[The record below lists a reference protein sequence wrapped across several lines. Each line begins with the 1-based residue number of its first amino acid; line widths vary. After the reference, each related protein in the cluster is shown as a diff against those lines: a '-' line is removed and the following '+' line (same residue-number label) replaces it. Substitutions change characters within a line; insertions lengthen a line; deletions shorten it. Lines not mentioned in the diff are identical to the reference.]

1 MHQHPHCTRH
11 TPPAATGMS
20 EDTAAASTLPATA
33 AGTSPDNPWPLQ
45 LLSQK
50 LKVYIDRAPSAWVE
64 GQVIELN
71 RRGTNAYLT
80 LRDIDAEISLPAS
93 VWTNVLDRQAT
104 PLERGSRVV
113 ALIKAEFWL
122 KTGRLNMS
130 VKDIRPVG
138 LGDLLARIER
148 LRQALAA
155 EGLFADSRKK
165 RLPLLPH
172 RIGLITGRDSDA
184 KKDVLRNA
192 ALRWPAVEFE
202 IREVAVQGNTAVAQV
217 IGALQ
222 ELDALPEVD
231 VIVIAR
237 GGGALEDLLPFS
249 SEELIRAVAAAATP
263 VVSAI
268 GHEADRPILDDVADL
283 RASTPTDAAKR
294 IVPDVAE
301 ELARVRQARDQ
312 LRRGV
317 TRLVERE
324 TDRLASLRSRPVL
337 AAPEGMVTARHDD
350 VERLKGRS
358 HAAINTAVVRARR
371 PAGPPQGPGAGP
383 LAAEDAGPRL
393 RRRPARRRQHP
404 SPEPA
409 TRWCGTRPGAG
420 RHGLGRAGGRAAG
433 SRPSPPAASRPPKT
447 NRAAPRQPDKPAI
460 PFPAPHWRSTPGARE
475 RAQHGSRERSNPGP
489 EHRHRRTELRGGPRT
504 ARGRGGQARGRRR
517 QPRGIPGPLGTRG
530 SPRQALRAVARGCPQ
545 AARGSPGPGRPG

>member
-1 MHQHPHCTRH
+1 MAEQAAV
-11 TPPAATGMS
+11 AAT
-20 EDTAAASTLPATA
+20 TLPATA

-45 LLSQK
+45 LLSQN
-50 LKVYIDRAPSAWVE
+50 LKMYIDRAPSAWVE

-80 LRDIDAEISLPAS
+80 LRDINAEISLPAS
-93 VWTNVLDRQAT
+93 VWTSVLDRQVT

-113 ALIKAEFWL
+113 ALLKAEFWL

-202 IREVAVQGNTAVAQV
+202 IREVAVQGNTAVTQV
-217 IGALQ
+217 VGALR
-222 ELDALPEVD
+222 ELDAHPDVD

-249 SEELIRAVAAAATP
+249 SEELIRAVAALLTP

-294 IVPDVAE
+294 VVPDVVE
-301 ELARVRQARDQ
+301 ELARVRQARDH

-317 TRLVERE
+317 GRLVERE

-337 AAPEGMVTARHDD
+337 AAPEGMITTRHDD

-358 HAAINTAVVRARR
+358 HAAINTAVVRAADQLVHLKAQIR
-371 PAGPPQGPGAGP
+371 ALSPQNTLDRGYAVVQLDDGNAVP
-383 LAAEDAGPRL
+383 
-393 RRRPARRRQHP
+393 
-404 SPEPA
+404 
-409 TRWCGTRPGAG
+409 GTRHEVVVHPDQAPTDT
-420 RHGLGRAGGRAAG
+420 RLAVRVAGGRFTA
-433 SRPSPPAASRPPKT
+433 
-447 NRAAPRQPDKPAI
+447 
-460 PFPAPHWRSTPGARE
+460 RST
-475 RAQHGSRERSNPGP
+475 
-489 EHRHRRTELRGGPRT
+489 
-504 ARGRGGQARGRRR
+504 GGQ
-517 QPRGIPGPLGTRG
+517 L
-530 SPRQALRAVARGCPQ
+530 
-545 AARGSPGPGRPG
+545 AADD

>member
-1 MHQHPHCTRH
+1 MSDAT
-11 TPPAATGMS
+11 PAATTLPV
-20 EDTAAASTLPATA
+20 TAAE
-33 AGTSPDNPWPLQ
+33 TSPDNPWPLQ

-50 LKVYIDRAPSAWVE
+50 LKAHIDRTPAAWVE

-71 RRGTNAYLT
+71 RRGGSAFMT
-80 LRDIDAEISLPAS
+80 LRDVDAEISLPAS
-93 VWTNVLDRQAT
+93 IWSNVLDRQEV

-113 ALIKAEFWL
+113 ALLKAEFWL

-148 LRQALAA
+148 LRHALSL

-192 ALRWPAVEFE
+192 ALRWPAVEFDV
-202 IREVAVQGNTAVAQV
+202 REVAVQGNTAVSQI
-217 IGALQ
+217 IGALR
-222 ELDALPEVD
+222 ELDADPQVD

-249 SEELIRAVAAAATP
+249 NEDLIRAVSGASTP

-301 ELARVRQARDQ
+301 ELTRVRQARDQ

-324 TDRLASLRSRPVL
+324 TDRMASLHSRPVL
-337 AAPEGMVTARHDD
+337 ASPEVMVSTRAEDVARLSSRSRAAISTAVLRAADQIVHLRNQVRSLSPQQTLDRGYAVVQVAAEKQPAEEQRAVVRHPSQAPEGA
-350 VERLKGRS
+350 ELF
-358 HAAINTAVVRARR
+358 VRV
-371 PAGPPQGPGAGP
+371 
-383 LAAEDAGPRL
+383 
-393 RRRPARRRQHP
+393 
-404 SPEPA
+404 
-409 TRWCGTRPGAG
+409 
-420 RHGLGRAGGRAAG
+420 AGG
-433 SRPSPPAASRPPKT
+433 SFSAS
-447 NRAAPRQPDKPAI
+447 
-460 PFPAPHWRSTPGARE
+460 STG
-475 RAQHGSRERSNPGP
+475 N
-489 EHRHRRTELRGGPRT
+489 HR
-504 ARGRGGQARGRRR
+504 
-517 QPRGIPGPLGTRG
+517 I
-530 SPRQALRAVARGCPQ
+530 SD
-545 AARGSPGPGRPG
+545 S

>member
-1 MHQHPHCTRH
+1 
-11 TPPAATGMS
+11 MS
-20 EDTAAASTLPATA
+20 EDVAAATTLPATA
-33 AGTSPDNPWPLQ
+33 AETSPDNPWPLQ

-50 LKVYIDRAPSAWVE
+50 LKMHIDRAPSAWVE

-71 RRGTNAYLT
+71 RRGSNAYLT

-93 VWTNVLDRQAT
+93 IWTTVLDRQDA

-202 IREVAVQGNTAVAQV
+202 IREVAVQGNTAVAQM
-217 IGALQ
+217 IAALR
-222 ELDALPEVD
+222 ELDAHPVVD

-249 SEELIRAVAAAATP
+249 SEELIRAVADASTP

-301 ELARVRQARDQ
+301 ELVRVRQARDQ

-324 TDRLASLRSRPVL
+324 GDRLASLRSRPVL
-337 AAPEGMVTARHDD
+337 LSPEVMISQRHED
-350 VERLKGRS
+350 VERLKVRS
-358 HAAINTAVVRARR
+358 HSAI
-371 PAGPPQGPGAGP
+371 
-383 LAAEDAGPRL
+383 LSL
-393 RRRPARRRQHP
+393 IH
-404 SPEPA
+404 
-409 TRWCGTRPGAG
+409 
-420 RHGLGRAGGRAAG
+420 
-433 SRPSPPAASRPPKT
+433 
-447 NRAAPRQPDKPAI
+447 I
-460 PFPAPHWRSTPGARE
+460 
-475 RAQHGSRERSNPGP
+475 
-489 EHRHRRTELRGGPRT
+489 
-504 ARGRGGQARGRRR
+504 
-517 QPRGIPGPLGTRG
+517 
-530 SPRQALRAVARGCPQ
+530 
-545 AARGSPGPGRPG
+545 